1 MINENK
7 PEICEQFLKLVEIM
21 EVLRSPSGCSWDR
34 KQSHNTLKKYVLEE
48 AQEVV
53 DAIESG
59 DLLNLR
65 EELGDLLMLIVFN
78 SQIAQENGTFT
89 LSEVCED
96 ICKKLI
102 NRHPHVFCDNAE
114 NIDAEKVVKQWGEIK
129 KDEKLENC
137 KISTRMMET
146 LRFKSSIIATV
157 KIQEEAASVGF
168 DFPNASEALKKV
180 FEEAKE
186 VQEVI
191 TDNSKKSN
199 IQVEEEVGDLMF
211 AAINVARLSNIDPSV
226 ALRKASEK
234 FTKRFAQVEAIATKN
249 GGFNNKSM
257 DELDAYWDRIKLQE

>member
-1 MINENK
+1 MVNEDK
-7 PEICEQFLKLVEIM
+7 TEICEQFLKLIDIM
-21 EVLRSPSGCSWDR
+21 EVLRSPGGCSWDR
-34 KQSHNTLKKYVLEE
+34 KQSHTTLKKYILEE

-78 SQIAQENGTFT
+78 SQIAKDNGTFT

-96 ICKKLI
+96 ICKKLV
-102 NRHPHVFCDNAE
+102 NRHPHVFSDNTAD
-114 NIDAEKVVKQWGEIK
+114 IDPDKVIQQWGEIK

-146 LRFKSSIIATV
+146 LRFKSSIISSF
-157 KIQEEAASVGF
+157 KIQEEAAKVGF
-168 DFPNASEALKKV
+168 DFPNANEALKKV

-186 VQEVI
+186 VQEIIVDENDKQDQKI
-191 TDNSKKSN
+191 
-199 IQVEEEVGDLMF
+199 EEEIGDLMF
-211 AAINVARLSNIDPSV
+211 AAINVARLSNVDPSV

-234 FTKRFAQVEAIATKN
+234 FTKRFAQVETIAVEK
-249 GGFNNKSM
+249 GGFDGKTIT
-257 DELDAYWDRIKLQE
+257 ELDTYWDEIKLRE